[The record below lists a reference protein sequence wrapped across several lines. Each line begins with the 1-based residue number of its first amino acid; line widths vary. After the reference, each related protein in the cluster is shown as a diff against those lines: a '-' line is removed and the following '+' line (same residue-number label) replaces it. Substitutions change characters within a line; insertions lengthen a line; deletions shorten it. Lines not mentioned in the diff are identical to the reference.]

1 MLGNLLGAQTSLDL
15 IATLLSMQNSLV
27 LPTINFQ
34 EKDPHCDIDCTPNYP
49 RERKIKK
56 ALILARGRGGINV
69 VLGGGERVVV
79 SL

>member
-1 MLGNLLGAQTSLDL
+1 
-15 IATLLSMQNSLV
+15 MQNSLV

-69 VLGGGERVVV
+69 VLGVEKE
-79 SL
+79 